1 MRLKDITTYDLINE
15 LRSREDIGVVVN
27 DRSSC
32 NYAVSVDKGDLYVD
46 KGEAIILI
54 AKGLY

>member
-1 MRLKDITTYDLINE
+1 MQLSEIKTYDLIAE

-32 NYAVSVDKGDLYVD
+32 NYAVSVDKGDLYVG